1 MGESERLYERDRKSI
16 SAATKVRY
24 SPMVIERGEGSR
36 LIDADGR
43 RYLDFGAGWA
53 LTHLGYDS
61 QPVRQAVSDQL
72 DKTMFAGIVSA
83 VSRPAVDLA
92 ESLIGL
98 MKGDFEKRA
107 WFGLS
112 GSDAAEA
119 AQRMA
124 LASTGRRR
132 IVSFIGGMHGT
143 NDAGI
148 GLSGLPGGS
157 GFAFGPHVLKA
168 PFPDPYRP
176 PFPDGGGDLSDRCLD
191 YLENYLFRTICPPED
206 TAAVFVETVQ
216 SDSGDVVPPPDFLP
230 KLRALCDR
238 HGLLLVVDDIKVGLG
253 RTGRM
258 FSHENFEV
266 DADLLLLGKSLGGG
280 LPLSAIVGRADVLDS
295 GFAGFTTS
303 GNAAC
308 CAAGLATVRE
318 VVRLGLPE
326 RSAENGAYL
335 QSRLR
340 QVLGGYEIVG
350 DVRGLGMIQGID
362 LVTDRSTKEPSRD
375 AAAKIT
381 YRAWELG
388 LVFYY
393 AGSFGNVLEITPPLI
408 MTKEEIDEGVAIL
421 DQAFR
426 DYLEG
431 AVPDE
436 AVAEFAGWFA

>member
-1 MGESERLYERDRKSI
+1 MGESERLYERDRAAVAK
-16 SAATKVRY
+16 ATKVRY
-24 SPMVIERGEGSR
+24 NPMVIESGEGPR

-43 RYLDFGAGWA
+43 SYLDFGANWA
-53 LTHLGYDS
+53 LTHLGYDN
-61 QPVRQAVSDQL
+61 PAVREAVIKQL
-72 DKTMFAGIVSA
+72 EKTAFAGVVSA
-83 VSRPAVDLA
+83 VSRPGVELA
-92 ESLIGL
+92 ERLIGL
-98 MKGDFEKRA
+98 MGGDFEKRA

-119 AQRMA
+119 AQRMVLTA
-124 LASTGRRR
+124 TGKRR

-143 NDAGI
+143 NDSGI

-176 PFPDGGGDLSDRCLD
+176 PFPDAGENLTDRCLD
-191 YLENYLFRTICPPED
+191 YLENYLFKTVCPPED

-216 SDSGDVVPPPDFLP
+216 SDSGDVVPPPDFMS

-258 FSHENFEV
+258 FSHENFDV

-308 CAAGLATVRE
+308 CAAGLATVDE
-318 VVRLGLPE
+318 VVRLGLAE
-326 RSAENGAYL
+326 KSADDGAYL
-335 QSRLR
+335 QLRLKET
-340 QVLGGYEIVG
+340 LGGYDIVG
-350 DVRGLGMIQGID
+350 DVRGMGMIQGVD
-362 LVTDRSTKEPSRD
+362 LVTDRATKTPNRD

-388 LVFYY
+388 LVLYY

-408 MTKEEIDEGVAIL
+408 VTRAEIDEGVAIL
-421 DQAFR
+421 DQAVR

-431 AVPDE
+431 AIPDE
-436 AVAEFAGWFA
+436 AVAEYAGWFA